1 MLQEGLKW
9 LPTAGTKLTKP
20 RPRVHI
26 FAELCT
32 AEGGRGLYYGMPQT
46 LTFSSGTAEE
56 EETRRLPL
64 LRIAQAISPRSLTAL
79 ATLNLNDL
87 FLFARSAAITDWKG
101 R

>member
-56 EETRRLPL
+56 EETRRLPRL
-64 LRIAQAISPRSLTAL
+64 CCGSLRRYPLARSLHWRL
-79 ATLNLNDL
+79 
-87 FLFARSAAITDWKG
+87 
-101 R
+101 

>member
-1 MLQEGLKW
+1 MGCR
-9 LPTAGTKLTKP
+9 A
-20 RPRVHI
+20 
-26 FAELCT
+26 
-32 AEGGRGLYYGMPQT
+32 QT

-87 FLFARSAAITDWKG
+87 FLFATAYEGDTSCLCFEL
-101 R
+101 